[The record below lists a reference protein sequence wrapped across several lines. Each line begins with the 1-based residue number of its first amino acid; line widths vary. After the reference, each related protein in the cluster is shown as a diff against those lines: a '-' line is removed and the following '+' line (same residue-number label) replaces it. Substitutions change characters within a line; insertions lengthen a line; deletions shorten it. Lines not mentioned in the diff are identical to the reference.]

1 MFFHKALVF
10 VCVDSDFGCSFTRLR
25 MCIENYADK
34 VTKKMLKLQISLDF
48 FAFFDEISPFS
59 KGKTVQRRGFAV
71 RVAVP
76 A

>member
-1 MFFHKALVF
+1 M
-10 VCVDSDFGCSFTRLR
+10 R
-25 MCIENYADK
+25 IENYADK

-59 KGKTVQRRGFAV
+59 KGKMVQRRGFDV